1 MTMLQGRFSTFPE
14 TDPNPN
20 AVGYFRDRIAL
31 RSRRADV
38 EFPRALDLEAQ
49 VLEALHGE
57 LHGVASA
64 LAGTHS
70 GDHFRERLRGERS
83 FPLGDLCRLATDPTR
98 EARAATVAAL
108 SILAR
113 AVGQSLMPVATQPG
127 CVVESAIAAAGIA
140 TDALGEVTRAVAD
153 GIVDAAEAGRLRTRA
168 GELRR
173 AAAAFEGAAITAEAK
188 R

>member
-1 MTMLQGRFSTFPE
+1 MGIQGRFSTFPE

-38 EFPRALDLEAQ
+38 QFPRALDLEAQ

-64 LAGTHS
+64 LSGTHS
-70 GDHFRERLRGERS
+70 ADHFRERLRGERS

-108 SILAR
+108 ALLAR
-113 AVGQSLMPVATQPG
+113 AVGQSLQPMTAG
-127 CVVESAIAAAGIA
+127 PGSLVESAIGAAEIA
-140 TDALGEVTRAVAD
+140 TTALGDVTRAVAD
-153 GIVDAAEAGRLRTRA
+153 GVVDPSEAASLRSRA
-168 GELRR
+168 TELRR
-173 AAAAFEGAAITAEAK
+173 AAAAFEGAAITAEA
-188 R
+188 RR